1 MITNLIK
8 EIKHNPK
15 ILVLIDGVGALVTAF
30 FLGFVLV
37 QLESFF
43 GIPSSVLYVL
53 AVIPIFYALYDFYC
67 YQKENLQIGKFLKR
81 IAIMNLIYCCI
92 SLGMAFYHK
101 EPITI
106 FGWIYVIIE
115 IIIIVGLAIFE
126 LKTSKEMM
134 NDE

>member
-1 MITNLIK
+1 MIPNLIK
-8 EIKHNPK
+8 KIKQNPK
-15 ILVLIDGVGALVTAF
+15 ILFLIDGVGALVTAF
-30 FLGFVLV
+30 FLGFVLIKF
-37 QLESFF
+37 EHFF
-43 GIPSSVLYVL
+43 GIPSSVLKVL

-67 YQKENLQIGKFLKR
+67 YQKENLPIGKFLKG

-106 FGWIYVIIE
+106 FGWVYVINE
-115 IIIIVGLAIFE
+115 IIIIVALAIFE